1 MLFHSWVMF
10 LDEQLQNESQKE
22 YGTIFWDLKVVP
34 VILYQAFCLWTPS
47 LVFILDQFSTSN
59 SSSKATLEPR
69 FLARTGSI
77 FFE

>member
-22 YGTIFWDLKVVP
+22 YGTILGTSKLCQSFCIRHLFMVPEPGFHFGSVFDLELQQQSHP
-34 VILYQAFCLWTPS
+34 RAAL
-47 LVFILDQFSTSN
+47 
-59 SSSKATLEPR
+59 SSRMNRLH
-69 FLARTGSI
+69 